1 MIRFYIL
8 ILALGIGALQY
19 QLWAGPSSWVRY
31 AERKASRAEQRAENN
46 RLRAANE
53 ALAAELYSLSN
64 NQDAIE
70 SRARHDLNMVRPG
83 ELLFRIETPED
94 ARKGALAIEPM
105 PEITADV
112 KPVSEPTFEPKK
124 SDLYHAPK
132 HLRAPKARDRR
143 E

>member
-8 ILALGIGALQY
+8 VLVLGIGAMQY
-19 QLWAGPSSWVRY
+19 QLWAGPSSWFHY
-31 AERKASRAEQRAENN
+31 AELKTALAEQRAENN
-46 RLRAANE
+46 RLRAAND

-64 NQDAIE
+64 NQGAIE
-70 SRARHDLNMVRPG
+70 ARARHDLNMVMPG
-83 ELLFRIETPED
+83 ERLFRIESPEERLRS
-94 ARKGALAIEPM
+94 ARSTEPM
-105 PEITADV
+105 PDITVDV
-112 KPVSEPTFEPKK
+112 KPGSEPTFEPKK